1 MKFPLII
8 AMRFM
13 LGGTGSG
20 PSRLTGWISI
30 IGMMVGT
37 FAMIITLAVMNGF
50 EKRVINKL
58 IGFEGDLR
66 ITAINKH
73 ITLEQAYD
81 KVKNDASIDKA
92 MLY

>member
-1 MKFPLII
+1 MKFQLMI
-8 AMRFM
+8 AKRFM
-13 LGGTGSG
+13 LGGRGSG

-58 IGFEGDLR
+58 IGFEGDIR
-66 ITAINKH
+66 ITARNKH
-73 ITLEQAYD
+73 NKLDPAQNNVKKHTSIERD
-81 KVKNDASIDKA
+81 K
-92 MLY
+92 